1 VDYWLVKVG
10 VDTLASVMSRT
21 ATAARGGATAGQ
33 RQRQRREVRV
43 RCQAVQQP
51 PPLPRSALRRNT
63 LGGSELVV
71 SEVGK
76 RPLVHVA

>member
-1 VDYWLVKVG
+1 VKLIARAVG
-10 VDTLASVMSRT
+10 GKWGTHGKHMSRT
-21 ATAARGGATAGQ
+21 ATAARGGAAAGQ

-43 RCQAVQQP
+43 RCEAKP
-51 PPLPRSALRRNT
+51 PPLPRSALRRNR

-76 RPLVHVA
+76 RPPVHVA